1 MTTKRLPRST
11 PETQGIGSGSIQ
23 NFVDAADKTIHDIH
37 SVMIVRHGAV
47 VAEGW
52 WQPFEEERNHVLF
65 SLSKSFTSSAIGL
78 AVDEGLLTVNDSV
91 IGFFPDDLPATVSEN
106 LAAMTV
112 HHLLAMFTG
121 HSEDTT
127 GYLHAAADGNWARAF
142 LAQPVTHTPG
152 THFLYNTGATY
163 MLSAIIQKV
172 TGQTLLDYLTPRLF
186 APLGI
191 TNPTWESCPRGI
203 NTGGYGLNVTT
214 EDIACFGQMYLQ
226 MGLWQG
232 QQILPAAWVEEATR
246 YHSDNST
253 EPNPDWTQGYGYQ
266 FWRCRDNAYRA
277 EGAFGQFC
285 VILPEQDAVIAI
297 TAGVA
302 KMAIM
307 QSVLDLVWEHLLPAL
322 RLSALT
328 EDGTAQARLTERLS
342 TLAIAPQT
350 GEAYSPIAAQ
360 VSGRRYR
367 MNANERGVTAFSFA
381 FGDKESVCTME
392 RAWGEEA
399 ILAGWGEW
407 RKGEAFID
415 RQSLFGERGRQPAAV
430 SGGWTEPDT
439 FAFRVYFYESPF
451 CVNYTC
457 RFAGDTLIVDSA
469 LNVAFGPTGLP
480 QLVGNA
486 R

>member
-11 PETQGIGSGSIQ
+11 PEAQGISSASIL
-23 NFVDAADKTIHDIH
+23 NFVEAADQTVHDIH

-52 WQPFEEERNHVLF
+52 WKPFEEERNHVLF

-106 LAAMTV
+106 LAAVTV
-112 HHLLAMFTG
+112 HHLLAMYTG

-127 GYLHAAADGNWARAF
+127 NSLQAASDGNWVKAF
-142 LAQPVTHTPG
+142 LAQPVTYPPG

-163 MLSAIIQKV
+163 MLSAIVQKV
-172 TGQTLLDYLTPRLF
+172 SGQTLLDYLTPRLF

-191 TNPTWESCPRGI
+191 ANPTWEVCPRGI
-203 NTGGYGLNVTT
+203 NVGGYGLKITT
-214 EDIACFGQMYLQ
+214 EDIAVFGQMYLQ
-226 MGLWQG
+226 KGVWQG
-232 QQILPAAWVEEATR
+232 KRILPAAWVEEATR
-246 YHSDNST
+246 YQSDNSAK
-253 EPNPDWTQGYGYQ
+253 EDIEWAQGYGYQ
-266 FWRCRDNAYRA
+266 FWRCRHNAYRGD
-277 EGAFGQFC
+277 GAFGQFC
-285 VILPEQDAVIAI
+285 VVMPEQDAVIAI
-297 TAGVA
+297 TSGAGP
-302 KMAIM
+302 M
-307 QSVLDLVWEHLLPAL
+307 QPTLDLIWEHLLPAFGANAL
-322 RLSALT
+322 PEDVAAQSRLQ
-328 EDGTAQARLTERLS
+328 E
-342 TLAIAPQT
+342 TLAGLAISPQA
-350 GEAYSPIAAQ
+350 GAASSPGAAQ
-360 VSGRRYR
+360 LSGRRYQ
-367 MNANERGVTAFSFA
+367 MEENARGIRSFA
-381 FGDKESVCTME
+381 FDFAKDQNICTIE
-392 RAWGEEA
+392 GPWGEEK
-399 ILAGWGEW
+399 IVCGVGEW
-407 RKGEAFID
+407 RKGESIFA
-415 RQSLFGERGRQPAAV
+415 ERGRQPAAV